1 MPRSTR
7 CLRSSRIPHDG
18 GAPRDARRGHRG
30 RGGACDHSSVAAF
43 TGRGPGDRSEAR
55 ARHRRAL
62 LALRFLRRCA
72 DRRML
77 GASYFPRRRKKPD
90 GFRCGSIR
98 APRRLVPIDE
108 KRIVYIL
115 RSESDAR
122 RHFVGI
128 TTDPW
133 RELLWHNAGSCRHT
147 VQSGPWSMIVSME
160 FVTERA
166 ARRFARY
173 LKTGSGRAF
182 ARRHFASIE

>member
-1 MPRSTR
+1 
-7 CLRSSRIPHDG
+7 
-18 GAPRDARRGHRG
+18 
-30 RGGACDHSSVAAF
+30 
-43 TGRGPGDRSEAR
+43 
-55 ARHRRAL
+55 
-62 LALRFLRRCA
+62 
-72 DRRML
+72 
-77 GASYFPRRRKKPD
+77 
-90 GFRCGSIR
+90 
-98 APRRLVPIDE
+98 VPIDE